1 MSSNYLILCHP
12 LLLLPSIFPR
22 IRVFSSELA
31 LHIRQP
37 KYGSFNFGFS
47 ISLSNEYSGLISF
60 RIDWCDLAVQGTLKS
75 FLQHHSLKASILQH
89 SGFFMVQLSHWYV
102 AYIATFLSLRLP
114 SFHPQLT
121 SFTLISEKAFSLGLP
136 LSLLNVQC
144 CWGEACNLQNV
155 S

>member
-1 MSSNYLILCHP
+1 MSIEWIMSSNYLILCHP

-37 KYGSFNFGFS
+37 KYGSFNFSFS

-75 FLQHHSLKASILQH
+75 FLQHHSLKASIH
-89 SGFFMVQLSHWYV
+89 RRSAFFMVQLSHWYMTTGKT
-102 AYIATFLSLRLP
+102 IALTQKNMRVYTYCLHCLPIYSPQSLTVQFLLW
-114 SFHPQLT
+114 SFKE
-121 SFTLISEKAFSLGLP
+121 I
-136 LSLLNVQC
+136 LL
-144 CWGEACNLQNV
+144 
-155 S
+155 

>member
-1 MSSNYLILCHP
+1 MSIEWIMSSNYLILCHP

-75 FLQHHSLKASILQH
+75 FLQHHSLKASIH
-89 SGFFMVQLSHWYV
+89 RRSAFFMVQLSHWYMTTGKT
-102 AYIATFLSLRLP
+102 IALTQKNMRVYTYCLHCLPIYSPQFFTVQFLLW
-114 SFHPQLT
+114 SFKE
-121 SFTLISEKAFSLGLP
+121 I
-136 LSLLNVQC
+136 LL
-144 CWGEACNLQNV
+144 
-155 S
+155 